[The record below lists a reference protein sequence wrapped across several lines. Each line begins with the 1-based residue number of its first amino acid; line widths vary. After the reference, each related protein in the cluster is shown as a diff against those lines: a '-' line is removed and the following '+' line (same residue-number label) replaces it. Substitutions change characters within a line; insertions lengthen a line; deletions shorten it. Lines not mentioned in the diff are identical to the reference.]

1 MVKIPKIVKD
11 LSLIGSVDITA
22 VSISAVFWFYVASLL
37 GPTDY
42 GEISFIVAIAQT
54 ASVVSLLGA
63 PHVLIVYTAKNVK
76 IHSALSAL
84 TLMIGTVVSIIL
96 FLIYYNTE
104 MSFLILGYIIF
115 SLVTSTLLGQKLFG
129 EYAKFVLIQ
138 RALMATLGIGL
149 YFILGNNGVIIGLT
163 LSFLPYIFPIINGF
177 RKYEYNFHLIRER
190 SNFIINAYFESLSAI
205 LITTLDKLI
214 IASLFGFTLL
224 GNYTLGIQFFLLL
237 LVIPQIV
244 WKYILPND
252 SVGIEN
258 KKLKQILIFVSI
270 GLAFISFIISPVL
283 IELLFP
289 QYYEAVDVVRI
300 ISLAIIPATIFTI
313 YHSKFLGLEKSKY
326 VFISSFIL
334 LITQI
339 IGIIILGNLY
349 QIQGIAFAIVLAYAC
364 SSIYMIFQDKFDCQK
379 NRNKN
384 INDK

>member
-1 MVKIPKIVKD
+1 MVKILQMIKD
-11 LSLIGSVDITA
+11 LSLIGSIDISA
-22 VSISAVFWFYVASLL
+22 AGISAVFWFYVASLL

-42 GEISFIVAIAQT
+42 GEISFIIAIAQT
-54 ASVVSLLGA
+54 ASVVSLFGA
-63 PHVLIVYTAKNVK
+63 PHVLIVYTAKNIR

-84 TLMIGTVVSIIL
+84 TLMIGTVVSVIL

-138 RALMATLGIGL
+138 RGLMAILGIGL
-149 YFILGNNGVIIGLT
+149 YFVLGNSGVIIGIT
-163 LSFLPYIFPIINGF
+163 LSFLPYIFPVINGF

-190 SNFIINAYFESLSAI
+190 SHFIINSYFESLSAI
-205 LITTLDKLI
+205 LISTLDKLV

-237 LVIPQIV
+237 LVVPQIV

-252 SVGIEN
+252 SIGVEN

-270 GLAFISFIISPVL
+270 GLALVSFTLSPTL
-283 IELLFP
+283 IELSFP
-289 QYYEAVDVVRI
+289 QYYEAVDVIQI
-300 ISLAIIPATIFTI
+300 ISFAIIPATIFLI

-326 VFISSFIL
+326 VFISSAIL
-334 LITQI
+334 VIIQI
-339 IGIIILGNLY
+339 IGIIVLGNLY
-349 QIQGIAFAIVLAYAC
+349 QIQGIAFAIVLAYTC
-364 SSIYMIFQDKFDCQK
+364 SSIYMIFQDKFECQK
-379 NRNKN
+379 NQNKN
-384 INDK
+384 INGK

>member
-1 MVKIPKIVKD
+1 MVKIPKIIKD

-42 GEISFIVAIAQT
+42 GEISFIIAIAQT
-54 ASVVSLLGA
+54 ASVISLLGA
-63 PHVLIVYTAKNVK
+63 PHVFIVYTAKNVR

-224 GNYTLGIQFFLLL
+224 GNYTLGIQFFLRIFELT
-237 LVIPQIV
+237 
-244 WKYILPND
+244 
-252 SVGIEN
+252 
-258 KKLKQILIFVSI
+258 LK
-270 GLAFISFIISPVL
+270 
-283 IELLFP
+283 
-289 QYYEAVDVVRI
+289 
-300 ISLAIIPATIFTI
+300 
-313 YHSKFLGLEKSKY
+313 
-326 VFISSFIL
+326 
-334 LITQI
+334 
-339 IGIIILGNLY
+339 
-349 QIQGIAFAIVLAYAC
+349 
-364 SSIYMIFQDKFDCQK
+364 
-379 NRNKN
+379 
-384 INDK
+384 

>member
-1 MVKIPKIVKD
+1 
-11 LSLIGSVDITA
+11 
-22 VSISAVFWFYVASLL
+22 
-37 GPTDY
+37 
-42 GEISFIVAIAQT
+42 
-54 ASVVSLLGA
+54 
-63 PHVLIVYTAKNVK
+63 
-76 IHSALSAL
+76 
-84 TLMIGTVVSIIL
+84 
-96 FLIYYNTE
+96 

-138 RALMATLGIGL
+138 RSLMATLGIGL